1 LSNLVKSL
9 FNKTQNKMGSE
20 LIVVPVI
27 FLTIFGIVYYYL
39 TTRNK
44 ERLALIEAGA
54 DAKLFKTAEGNT
66 WYFVIVLGLLAIGI
80 SLGAAFGLMM
90 EHLFNLGNNDEQGY
104 VIGIF
109 LFAGLSLLASF
120 FLIRKIKKEDK
131 E

>member
-1 LSNLVKSL
+1 
-9 FNKTQNKMGSE
+9 MGSE
-20 LIVVPVI
+20 LIIIPVF
-27 FLTIFGIVYYYL
+27 FLSIFGMVYYYL

-54 DAKLFKTAEGNT
+54 DAKLFKSAGNN

-80 SLGAAFGLMM
+80 SLGAGLGYMM
-90 EHLFNLGNNDEQGY
+90 EGMGHSDNSEAGY

-120 FLIRKIKKEDK
+120 FLIRKIKKED
-131 E
+131 EA

>member
-1 LSNLVKSL
+1 
-9 FNKTQNKMGSE
+9 MGSE
-20 LIVVPVI
+20 LIIVPVI
-27 FLTIFGIVYYYL
+27 FLTFFGMVYYFL
-39 TTRNK
+39 LTRNK

-54 DAKLFKTAEGNT
+54 DAKLFKTVASGQN

-80 SLGAAFGLMM
+80 SLGAAFGMM
-90 EHLFNLGNNDEQGY
+90 IEQAFGKGEDLEQGY

-109 LFAGLSLLASF
+109 LFAGLSLLTSF

>member
-1 LSNLVKSL
+1 MGAEFIIVPSL
-9 FNKTQNKMGSE
+9 
-20 LIVVPVI
+20 
-27 FLTIFGIVYYYL
+27 FLTIFGMVYYYL

-54 DAKLFKTAEGNT
+54 DAKLFKTASGNN

-80 SLGAAFGLMM
+80 SLGAAFGMFM
-90 EHLFNLGNNDEQGY
+90 EQLFGNGHDFEQGY

-109 LFAGLSLLASF
+109 LFAGLSLLFSF